1 MDIPITEK
9 EFKKIL
15 ELLEKTNEKH
25 LYAKL
30 WTFNFNRN
38 NKTWTS

>member
-1 MDIPITEK
+1 MELPITEK

-15 ELLEKTNEKH
+15 EILNKTGNKQ

-30 WTFNFNRN
+30 WSFNFNRN
-38 NKTWTS
+38 K